1 MASYLQDYLND
12 GEDWIIFAQV
22 FHSDYNSV
30 TYDVPSVEGYVN
42 PSIPNTTLTVY
53 EGDVVYLYFGA
64 MDDSDFIETPHTG
77 MTTTASLTLEGLDS
91 SDISTINFGTE
102 AEGVTLNGETLVVAI
117 DDAYFVSSIG
127 VRIQTGGDDYEVL
140 TNSATDT
147 SFILYNNGE
156 DDGVQVL
163 DISAILYN
171 PEYDILEDQLQSVVS
186 SGQIT
191 YIDHADVTKDDLP
204 WNTARFDYGNG
215 HDNRIRGTGD
225 DDALDGRV
233 GNDIL
238 KGLGGNDDLVG
249 GAGRDTLYG
258 GAGNDRLSGGMG
270 KDTLDGGAHDDELYG
285 GQHDDILKGGKGSDD
300 LYGGSGDD
308 RLLGEA
314 GNDTLNGGAGD
325 DILKG
330 GAGLD
335 KLYGGDGD
343 DSLQGNGGN
352 DWLYGGSGDDT
363 LNGGAG
369 TDRLYGGRGS
379 DWLIA
384 GDGDTAYTPN
394 SLYGEG
400 GRDRLLGGDGMDVLV
415 GGTGRDRLR
424 GGDGSDTFVF
434 DGNSGQ
440 DRIYDFDFYGDF
452 DTIAFTDGPS
462 SWEDLTVMGDETAAI
477 IAWDGGS
484 VTLSGFARSMVSDY
498 MFSFDYT
505 LY

>member
-30 TYDVPSVEGYVN
+30 TYDVPAVEGYVN
-42 PSIPNTTLTVY
+42 LSIPNTTLTVY

-140 TNSATDT
+140 TNAATDT

-156 DDGVQVL
+156 DDGVQLL

-204 WNTARFDYGNG
+204 WNTSRFDYGNG
-215 HDNRIRGTGD
+215 HDNRMRGTGG
-225 DDALDGRV
+225 DDALDGRG

-238 KGLGGNDDLVG
+238 KGHGGNDDLVG

-258 GAGNDRLSGGMG
+258 GAGNDRLSGGKG

-285 GQHDDILKGGKGSDD
+285 GQH
-300 LYGGSGDD
+300 
-308 RLLGEA
+308 
-314 GNDTLNGGAGD
+314 D

-363 LNGGAG
+363 LNGGDGDDLLDGGA
-369 TDRLYGGRGS
+369 DYDYLYGGLGADSLYGDGDAAESSYDTFIFKSFEESRSGDGNRDTIYDFEQGNDVIDLSEIVIS
-379 DWLIA
+379 DGANVELVLQEWNGEGYDENFYYVA
-384 GDGDTAYTPN
+384 GDGDSSA
-394 SLYGEG
+394 
-400 GRDRLLGGDGMDVLV
+400 DVIIHV
-415 GGTGRDRLR
+415 
-424 GGDGSDTFVF
+424 VF
-434 DGNSGQ
+434 DGTDTHIIADYAADYLGVGTADTSLDADFEILLKGEFEL
-440 DRIYDFDFYGDF
+440 DRYDFYLSFFGD
-452 DTIAFTDGPS
+452 
-462 SWEDLTVMGDETAAI
+462 AA
-477 IAWDGGS
+477 
-484 VTLSGFARSMVSDY
+484 
-498 MFSFDYT
+498 
-505 LY
+505 